1 MASIDS
7 DTLLQQRKKILNVMI
22 ETIDDPIVV
31 DKLITNTW
39 ELLREPLSVAKSKP
53 AKKRIK
59 VEVLSDEG
67 QDLIEPESES
77 ESEREPIKVTPKIML
92 RKKSRAI
99 QVYGKSFENIKEA
112 CKHYNKQGS
121 YQTIVKKISAGI
133 DPETI
138 FSLKDAPFYRKGV
151 H

>member
-1 MASIDS
+1 MASIEP

-22 ETIDDPIVV
+22 ETVDDPIVV

-59 VEVLSDEG
+59 VEVLSEEELDL
-67 QDLIEPESES
+67 QDLIDPESEP
-77 ESEREPIKVTPKIML
+77 EPIKVEPPKIML
-92 RKKSRAI
+92 RKKSREI
-99 QVYGKSFENIKEA
+99 VVHSKTFENIKEA
-112 CKHYNKQGS
+112 CKHYHKQAS
-121 YQTIVKKISAGI
+121 YQSIVKKINAGI

-138 FSLKDAPFYRKGV
+138 FSLKDAPFCRKGV